1 MSDFAL
7 ALTSFPLLLLMI
19 ALRAPIGLAML
30 ILGAGG
36 LWALTGSPQIWLAKM
51 KNEGFSTF
59 AHYELSV
66 IPMFLLMGQ
75 FATQGG
81 MSRALFRAADALI
94 GHRRGGLAMSAI
106 AACAG
111 FGAICGSSLATAAT
125 MGRVALPE
133 MRAAGYSSA
142 LATATLA
149 AGGTLGI
156 LIPPS
161 IVLVIFA
168 ILTEQN
174 IATLFAAAVLP
185 GLLAV
190 LGYVIATRA
199 YLIRHPD
206 AAGAPRAALNWAQ
219 RVRALIGIWP
229 VIAIFA
235 LVVGGIYGGIV
246 SPTEG
251 AAIGAALTGIAAWA
265 SGGLRGGGLVR
276 ALLETAQTTG
286 MVFFIILGAAVY
298 NGFLGFAR
306 FPQELAQMIT
316 GAGVSPWAVLIAM
329 LVLYL
334 VLGCFMDS
342 LSMIL
347 LTVPTFWPIVAGLDF
362 GLDPQALAIWFG
374 VLVLIVV
381 EVGLITPP
389 VGMNLFVIS
398 AIEGQGPGRASWG
411 AVSWFVGADLIRIAL
426 IVAIPTL
433 ALLPL

>member
-7 ALTSFPLLLLMI
+7 ALSSFPLLLLLI
-19 ALRAPIGLAML
+19 FLRAPIGLAML
-30 ILGAGG
+30 VIGAGG
-36 LWALTGSPQIWLAKM
+36 LWAVSGSPQLWLAKM
-51 KNEGFSTF
+51 KNEGVSTF
-59 AHYELSV
+59 SHYELSV

-94 GHRRGGLAMSAI
+94 GHRRGGLAMAAI
-106 AACAG
+106 GACAG

-125 MGRVALPE
+125 MGRVAIPE
-133 MRAAGYSSA
+133 MRAAGYSGA
-142 LATATLA
+142 LSTAALA

-190 LGYVIATRA
+190 LGYGLAVQA
-199 YLIRHPD
+199 YLMRHPQ
-206 AAGAPRAALNWAQ
+206 AAGERRAPMPWVQRRAALLA
-219 RVRALIGIWP
+219 IWP
-229 VIAIFA
+229 VVGIFA
-235 LVVGGIYGGIV
+235 LVVGGIYGGV
-246 SPTEG
+246 FSPTEG

-265 SGGLRGGGLVR
+265 GGGLRAGGFIR
-276 ALLETAQTTG
+276 ALLATAETTG

-306 FPQELAQMIT
+306 MPQELAQMV
-316 GAGVSPWAVLIAM
+316 AGQGLSPWLVLIAM
-329 LVLYL
+329 LLL
-334 VLGCFMDS
+334 FLILGCFMDS

-347 LTVPTFWPIVAGLDF
+347 LTLPTFWPIISGLDF
-362 GLDPQALAIWFG
+362 GMDAQALALWFG
-374 VLVLIVV
+374 VLVLITV

-389 VGMNLFVIS
+389 VGLNLFVIG
-398 AIEGQGPGRASWG
+398 AIEGRTPAPQTWRA
-411 AVSWFVGADLIRIAL
+411 VIWFVGADLTRIAL
-426 IVAIPTL
+426 ILAVPAI